1 MGNRKLIENVCPG
14 RRIYR
19 CVRGNGDVDIPV
31 FDISGIIFFM
41 LYRGGIFLF
50 AVFIMILSDKI
61 TSKKIT
67 KVSYKTRSLR
77 GNSILKNNKT
87 KN

>member
-1 MGNRKLIENVCPG
+1 
-14 RRIYR
+14 
-19 CVRGNGDVDIPV
+19 
-31 FDISGIIFFM
+31 M

-77 GNSILKNNKT
+77 GNLRVRKWPGMLDKACGP
-87 KN
+87 